1 MPLWDCGV
9 DSLGGRENV
18 EAGMKKEC
26 VRSHSLGAVSHP
38 NATKLGDIA

>member
-18 EAGMKKEC
+18 EAGMKELC
-26 VRSHSLGAVSHP
+26 AFTQSHP
-38 NATKLGDIA
+38 NATKSGNIV